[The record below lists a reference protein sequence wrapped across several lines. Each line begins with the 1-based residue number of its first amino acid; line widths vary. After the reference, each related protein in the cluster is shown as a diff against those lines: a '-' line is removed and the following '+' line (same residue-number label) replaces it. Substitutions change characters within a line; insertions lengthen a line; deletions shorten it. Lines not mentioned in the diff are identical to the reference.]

1 MMRSARLLRA
11 VSASVLLLTATSVA
25 HLQQPSVAAF
35 VNVTVVP
42 MDGERL
48 LSNHTVVVRD
58 GRVAALGPA
67 ANVEVPRDAITIE
80 GRGRYL
86 MPGLADMHVHLPA
99 PPATQQD
106 IDDVLFLLLANG
118 VTFVRGM
125 MGDSSHVALRDGV
138 ASGTVLGPAL
148 YVAGPPLEGNLGRDV
163 EAARATVRTQVQQR
177 FDLIK
182 VVDMSADAY
191 AAAIETAKGL
201 GVRVVGHVP
210 RAVGIRGT
218 IAAGQHSIEHLDGY
232 FEAAEADDS
241 AIRNAD
247 FTTRSRRLPFFIDSA
262 KLNALV
268 AEARASGVW
277 NVPTLDT
284 YEMFFSQ
291 ERGESLRARRT
302 EVQYLPR
309 ATVDEWVM
317 RKNAFFDPKLNI
329 MGYATAGPGAAK
341 LLQLR
346 KDLVRSLSARGARL
360 LVGTDSMQ
368 LFSVPGFSIH
378 REMMRMAQS
387 GLAPYKVLEAATRNA
402 ADSVGQLP
410 EWGTVTVGK
419 RADLLLL
426 DANPL
431 ARLDHASRRA
441 GVMVRGRWMPQAE
454 IESRLRRIVAE
465 KR

>member
-1 MMRSARLLRA
+1 MMRTAKSPRA
-11 VSASVLLLTATSVA
+11 VSTSVLLLAAISVA

-35 VNVTVVP
+35 VNVTVIP

-48 LSNHTVVVRD
+48 LPNHTVIVRD
-58 GRVAALGPA
+58 GKVAALGPA
-67 ANVEVPRDAITIE
+67 AIVDIPRGAITIE

-86 MPGLADMHVHLPA
+86 MPGLADVHVHLPA
-99 PPATQQD
+99 PPATKQD
-106 IDDVLFLLLANG
+106 VDDVLFLLLANG

-125 MGDSSHVALRDGV
+125 MGDASHVALRDGV
-138 ASGTVLGPAL
+138 AAGTVLGPTL
-148 YVAGPPLEGNLGRDV
+148 YVAGPPLEGDLGRDADAV
-163 EAARATVRTQVQQR
+163 RATVRMQVQQR

-182 VVDMSADAY
+182 VVDMLVEAY
-191 AAAIETAKGL
+191 AAATETAKEL
-201 GVRVVGHVP
+201 GIRVVGHVP

-218 IAAGQHSIEHLDGY
+218 LAAGQHSIEHLDGY

-241 AIRNAD
+241 AIRTAD
-247 FTTRSRRLPFFIDSA
+247 FATRSRRLPFFIDSA

-268 AEARASGVW
+268 AEARRSGVW

-284 YEMFFSQ
+284 YEAFFSQ

-302 EVQYLPR
+302 EVRYLPR
-309 ATVDEWVM
+309 STVDQWVM
-317 RKNAFFDPKLNI
+317 LKNAFFDPSRNV

-346 KDLVRSLSARGARL
+346 RDLVRSLSASGARL

-378 REMMRMAQS
+378 REMTLMAQS
-387 GLAPYKVLEAATRNA
+387 GLSPYKVLEAATRNA
-402 ADSVGQLP
+402 ADSTGQLP
-410 EWGTVTVGK
+410 DWGTVTVGK

-431 ARLDHASRRA
+431 ARIENAARRA
-441 GVMVRGRWMPQAE
+441 GVMVRGRWIPQAE
-454 IESRLRRIVAE
+454 IESRLKRMAAERR
-465 KR
+465 